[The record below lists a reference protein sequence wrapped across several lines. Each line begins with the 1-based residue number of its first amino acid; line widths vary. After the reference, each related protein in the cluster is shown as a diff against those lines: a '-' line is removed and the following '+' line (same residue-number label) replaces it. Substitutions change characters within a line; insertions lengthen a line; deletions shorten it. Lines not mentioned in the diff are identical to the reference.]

1 MADRETAG
9 QALRPSK
16 GGFVSI
22 RIAEEIA
29 KLRAKLDSASGDR
42 EAVSL
47 VKDYGLNVM
56 LMVLKQG
63 ARIHEHH
70 TKGPLTVQVIAGLVR
85 IVAANSPNEIAT
97 GGILALDREI
107 PHSVEA
113 VEESVLLLTTALT

>member
-1 MADRETAG
+1 
-9 QALRPSK
+9 
-16 GGFVSI
+16 VSI
-22 RIAEEIA
+22 SIAEEIA
-29 KLRAKLDSASGDR
+29 KLRAKLDSSAGDR

-56 LMVLKQG
+56 LMVLKRG

-70 TKGPLTVQVIAGLVR
+70 TKGPLTVQVITGLVR